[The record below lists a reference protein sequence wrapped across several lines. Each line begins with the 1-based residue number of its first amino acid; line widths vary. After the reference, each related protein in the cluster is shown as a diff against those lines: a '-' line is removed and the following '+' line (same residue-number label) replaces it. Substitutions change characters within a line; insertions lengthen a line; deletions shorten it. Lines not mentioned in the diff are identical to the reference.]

1 MGAETVDWAG
11 RDIYMP
17 PPVLQENKQKE
28 LRQQQKK
35 NPKQVGNWKL
45 KIHET
50 KSGECIRSFN
60 IKSH

>member
-35 NPKQVGNWKL
+35 PQSRSEIENL
-45 KIHET
+45 KCMERKT
-50 KSGECIRSFN
+50 ANAFAVLT
-60 IKSH
+60 